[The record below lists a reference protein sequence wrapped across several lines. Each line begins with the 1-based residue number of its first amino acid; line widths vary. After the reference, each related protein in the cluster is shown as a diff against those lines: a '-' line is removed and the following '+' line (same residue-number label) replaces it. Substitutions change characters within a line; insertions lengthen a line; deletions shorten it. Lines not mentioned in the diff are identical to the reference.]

1 MLYEIYQNVC
11 MLIIRV
17 LNMRVPWSGSIQPTI
32 AQVIV
37 FSLAAI
43 LIVKF
48 VRVAPLVGAWI
59 EIK

>member
-1 MLYEIYQNVC
+1 MLYDLYKSVC
-11 MLIIRV
+11 SLVIRV
-17 LNMRVPWSGSIQPTI
+17 LNIQIPWSGSIQPTI

-48 VRVAPLVGAWI
+48 IRGLL
-59 EIK
+59 E

>member
-1 MLYEIYQNVC
+1 MLYDIYKRVC
-11 MLIIRV
+11 ILIIRV
-17 LNMRVPWSGSIQPTI
+17 LNMRVQWSGSIQPTI

-48 VRVAPLVGAWI
+48 IRGLL
-59 EIK
+59 E

>member
-11 MLIIRV
+11 MLIIKV
-17 LNMRVPWSGSIQPTI
+17 LNMRVPWSGSVHPTI

-43 LIVKF
+43 LIVNF
-48 VRVAPLVGAWI
+48 VRGLL
-59 EIK
+59 E

>member
-17 LNMRVPWSGSIQPTI
+17 LNMRVPWSSSIQPTI

-43 LIVKF
+43 LIIKF
-48 VRVAPLVGAWI
+48 VRGLL
-59 EIK
+59 E

>member
-11 MLIIRV
+11 VLIIKV

-32 AQVIV
+32 AEIIV

-43 LIVKF
+43 LIIKF
-48 VRVAPLVGAWI
+48 IRGLL
-59 EIK
+59 E

>member
-1 MLYEIYQNVC
+1 MLYSVYQNVC
-11 MLIIRV
+11 MLIIKV

-43 LIVKF
+43 LFIKF
-48 VRVAPLVGAWI
+48 IRGFL
-59 EIK
+59 E

>member
-11 MLIIRV
+11 VLIIKV
-17 LNMRVPWSGSIQPTI
+17 LNMRVPWSSSVHPTI

-43 LIVKF
+43 LIIKF
-48 VRVAPLVGAWI
+48 IRGLL
-59 EIK
+59 E

>member
-17 LNMRVPWSGSIQPTI
+17 LNMRVPWLGSIQPTI

-43 LIVKF
+43 LIIKF
-48 VRVAPLVGAWI
+48 VRGLL
-59 EIK
+59 E

>member
-11 MLIIRV
+11 VLIIKV
-17 LNMRVPWSGSIQPTI
+17 LNMRVPWSSSVHPTI

-43 LIVKF
+43 LIIKF
-48 VRVAPLVGAWI
+48 VGGLL
-59 EIK
+59 E

>member
-1 MLYEIYQNVC
+1 MLYDIYKHVC
-11 MLIIRV
+11 ILIIRV

-37 FSLAAI
+37 FSLATI

-48 VRVAPLVGAWI
+48 IRGLL
-59 EIK
+59 E

>member
-11 MLIIRV
+11 VLIIKV
-17 LNMRVPWSGSIQPTI
+17 LNMRVLWSGSIQPTI

-43 LIVKF
+43 LIIKF
-48 VRVAPLVGAWI
+48 IRGLL
-59 EIK
+59 E

>member
-1 MLYEIYQNVC
+1 MLYDIYKRVC
-11 MLIIRV
+11 ILIIRV
-17 LNMRVPWSGSIQPTI
+17 LNMLVPWSGSIQPTI

-48 VRVAPLVGAWI
+48 IRGLL
-59 EIK
+59 E

>member
-1 MLYEIYQNVC
+1 MLYDIYKRVC
-11 MLIIRV
+11 ILIIRV
-17 LNMRVPWSGSIQPTI
+17 LNMRVPWSGSIQPTV

-48 VRVAPLVGAWI
+48 IRGLL
-59 EIK
+59 E

>member
-1 MLYEIYQNVC
+1 MLFNIYQNVC
-11 MLIIRV
+11 MLIIKV

-43 LIVKF
+43 LIIKF
-48 VRVAPLVGAWI
+48 IRGLL
-59 EIK
+59 E

>member
-1 MLYEIYQNVC
+1 MLYDVYHNVC
-11 MLIIRV
+11 LLIGKL

-43 LIVKF
+43 LIIKF
-48 VRVAPLVGAWI
+48 VRGFLQ
-59 EIK
+59 

>member
-1 MLYEIYQNVC
+1 MLNDIYQNVC
-11 MLIIRV
+11 VLIIKV
-17 LNMRVPWSGSIQPTI
+17 LNMRVPWSGSVQPTI

-48 VRVAPLVGAWI
+48 VRGLL
-59 EIK
+59 E

>member
-1 MLYEIYQNVC
+1 MLYDIYKRVC
-11 MLIIRV
+11 ILIIRV
-17 LNMRVPWSGSIQPTI
+17 LNMRVPCSGSIQPTI

-48 VRVAPLVGAWI
+48 IRGLL
-59 EIK
+59 E

>member
-1 MLYEIYQNVC
+1 MLYDIYQNVC
-11 MLIIRV
+11 VLIIKV
-17 LNMRVPWSGSIQPTI
+17 LNMRVPWSGSVQPTI

-48 VRVAPLVGAWI
+48 IRGLL
-59 EIK
+59 E

>member
-11 MLIIRV
+11 VLIIKV

-43 LIVKF
+43 LIINF
-48 VRVAPLVGAWI
+48 IRGLL
-59 EIK
+59 E